1 MKKATNTKRQM
12 SIRAYRAALSELLES
27 TSLPIASEVCFKL
40 WDDYISNGI
49 YLNPEYVKAD
59 IACAE
64 GHLTNPPAELPEEGI
79 EINPGSKCF
88 AFYLCDDQ
96 QRGCLMQTELRLGS
110 RLTVSEMLQHKKNAL
125 SLIRLFGRY
134 NPYFGRR
141 GTHAQ
146 Y

>member
-110 RLTVSEMLQHKKNAL
+110 RLTVSEMLQHKKNTL

>member
-12 SIRAYRAALSELLES
+12 SIRAYRAALSKLLED
-27 TSLPIASEVCFKL
+27 TTQPIASEVCFKL
-40 WDDYISNGI
+40 WDEYIANGI
-49 YLNPEYVKAD
+49 YLDPEYVKAD

-64 GHLTNPPAELPEEGI
+64 GHLTNPPAVLPEEGI
-79 EINPGSKCF
+79 ELNPGSKCF

-96 QRGCLMQTELRLGS
+96 QRGCLMQTELRLS
-110 RLTVSEMLQHKKNAL
+110 NRLTTPELRQHKRNAL

-141 GTHAQ
+141 GVHA
-146 Y
+146 

>member
-1 MKKATNTKRQM
+1 MKATNKRQM
-12 SIRAYRAALSELLES
+12 SIRAYRAALTKLLDG
-27 TSLPIASEVCFKL
+27 TTRPIASEVCFKL

-88 AFYLCDDQ
+88 AFYLCDNL
-96 QRGCLMQTELRLGS
+96 QRGCLLQLEERLGK
-110 RLTVSEMLQHKKNAL
+110 RYTVSQMRQHKKNAL

-134 NPYFGRR
+134 NPYFGK
-141 GTHAQ
+141 GGVNA
-146 Y
+146 

>member
-1 MKKATNTKRQM
+1 MKTTNKHQM
-12 SIRAYRAALSELLES
+12 SIRAYRAALAKLLDS
-27 TSLPIASEVCFKL
+27 TTQPIASEVCFKL
-40 WDDYISNGI
+40 WDDYIANGI

-64 GHLTNPPAELPEEGI
+64 GHLINPPVELPEEEI
-79 EINPGSKCF
+79 EINPGSNCF

-96 QRGCLMQTELRLGS
+96 QRGCLLQLEERLGK
-110 RLTVSEMLQHKKNAL
+110 RFTVSQMRQHKKNAL

-141 GTHAQ
+141 GVNA
-146 Y
+146 

>member
-141 GTHAQ
+141 GIHA
-146 Y
+146 

>member
-1 MKKATNTKRQM
+1 MKATNKRQM
-12 SIRAYRAALSELLES
+12 SIRAYRTALSKLLEG
-27 TSLPIASEVCFKL
+27 TSQSIASEVCLKL
-40 WDDYISNGI
+40 WDEYIANGI
-49 YLNPEYVKAD
+49 YLDPEYVKAD

-96 QRGCLMQTELRLGS
+96 QRGCLMQTKLRLGS

>member
-1 MKKATNTKRQM
+1 MKTNKRRM
-12 SIRAYRAALSELLES
+12 SIRAYRTALSKLLEG
-27 TSLPIASEVCFKL
+27 TSQSIASEVCLKL
-40 WDDYISNGI
+40 WDEYISNGI
-49 YLNPEYVKAD
+49 YLDPEYVKAD

-64 GHLTNPPAELPEEGI
+64 GHLTNPPAVLPEEGI

>member
-1 MKKATNTKRQM
+1 MKATNKRQM

-64 GHLTNPPAELPEEGI
+64 GHLINPPAELPEEGI

>member
-1 MKKATNTKRQM
+1 MKATNKRQM
-12 SIRAYRAALSELLES
+12 SIRAYRAALTKLLDG
-27 TSLPIASEVCFKL
+27 TTRPIASEVCFKL

-64 GHLTNPPAELPEEGI
+64 GHLTNPPAVLPEEGI

>member
-1 MKKATNTKRQM
+1 MKNKHQM
-12 SIRAYRAALSELLES
+12 SIRAYRAALAKLLDG
-27 TSLPIASEVCFKL
+27 TTRPIAAEVCFKL
-40 WDDYISNGI
+40 WDDYIANGI
-49 YLNPEYVKAD
+49 YLDPEYVKAD

-64 GHLTNPPAELPEEGI
+64 GHLTNPPEVLPEEGI

>member
-1 MKKATNTKRQM
+1 MKKKPQM